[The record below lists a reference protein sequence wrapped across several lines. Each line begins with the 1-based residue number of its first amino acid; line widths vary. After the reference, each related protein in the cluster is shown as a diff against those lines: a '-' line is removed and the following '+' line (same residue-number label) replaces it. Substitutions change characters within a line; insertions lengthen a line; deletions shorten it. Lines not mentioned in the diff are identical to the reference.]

1 MVSAMQCVLQGW
13 LGCVCYPLPPGWE
26 QGPGQ
31 APGAGGA
38 RDPPAAQ
45 PATPARGW
53 QHPAFAAGDGCLQ
66 PWILC
71 VMTVSQVRPRQQAC

>member
-1 MVSAMQCVLQGW
+1 MCATHCRQAGSRDQGR
-13 LGCVCYPLPPGWE
+13 L
-26 QGPGQ
+26 PGQ
-31 APGAGGA
+31 VVPET
-38 RDPPAAQ
+38 PLAAQ